1 MKKMIMFILALTVLG
16 LGSANAAVYKGQK
29 VYIKKCRKC
38 HGGGLEVAASKKK
51 KSWKKIM
58 KKKGEGLAEIHL
70 QNKKAKGSWK
80 YFKSKKYRKRAKH
93 LKDFLVEY
101 AKDSGNVPACN

>member
-1 MKKMIMFILALTVLG
+1 MKKLLMYVLAITVLG
-16 LGSANAAVYKGQK
+16 LGSAEAAVYKGQK

-51 KSWKKIM
+51 KTWKKLM
-58 KKKGEGLAEIHL
+58 KKKGEGLAKLHL
-70 QNKKAKGSWK
+70 DNPKAKKSHK
-80 YFKSKKYRKRAKH
+80 YFASKKYRKRAKH

>member
-1 MKKMIMFILALTVLG
+1 MKKLVLFVLSLAVLS
-16 LGSANAAVYKGQK
+16 LGSAEAAVYKGQK

-51 KSWKKIM
+51 KSWRKLM
-58 KKKGEGLAEIHL
+58 KNKGEGLANLHL
-70 QNKKAKGSWK
+70 NNDKAKDSQK

-93 LKDFLVEY
+93 LRDFMVEY

>member
-1 MKKMIMFILALTVLG
+1 MKKIIMYVLAITVLG
-16 LGSANAAVYKGQK
+16 LGSAEAAVYKGQK

-51 KSWKKIM
+51 RTWKKLM
-58 KKKGEGLAEIHL
+58 KNKGEKLAELHL
-70 QNKKAKGSWK
+70 ENKDAKKSWK
-80 YFKSKKYRKRAKH
+80 YFESKKYKKRTRH
-93 LKDFLVEY
+93 LKDFMVEY

>member
-1 MKKMIMFILALTVLG
+1 MYVLAITVLG
-16 LGSANAAVYKGQK
+16 LGSAEAAVYKGQK

-51 KSWKKIM
+51 KTWKKLL
-58 KKKGEGLAEIHL
+58 KNKGERMAKLHL
-70 QNKKAKGSWK
+70 ENEKAKKSHK
-80 YFKSKKYRKRAKH
+80 YFKSKKFKKRAKH
-93 LKDFLVEY
+93 LKDFMVEY